1 MKNLVLEL
9 NHCIGYGY
17 ITYIEADANRKVID
31 FLNDFSMWHGST
43 KIYKN
48 YKMYELS
55 EDCINFM
62 KTPLFNS
69 FLVKNNVNLIT
80 SDSIQYQETIKLIF
94 NIE

>member
-9 NHCIGYGY
+9 DHCIGYGY
-17 ITYIEADANRKVID
+17 MTYIEVDANRKVFD
-31 FLNDFSMWHGST
+31 FLNDFSMWGNST
-43 KIYKN
+43 KTYKN

-69 FLVKNNVNLIT
+69 FLVKNNINLIT

-94 NIE
+94 